1 MEACVSAPAKIQQVY
16 NESFINFF
24 DEQLV
29 GHADTVYRM
38 AYTLT
43 LSLDSSFQL
52 VKETYQRIVPNLASM
67 QNAVDQNSLPTLL
80 TTLWQCFGQLD
91 QVKTPE
97 ISSPLGKILRS
108 LPVDARAALVAVDVA
123 GLGPAEAAR
132 VFGWSESDLRQKLA
146 GARRVLLTSNL
157 S

>member
-1 MEACVSAPAKIQQVY
+1 MSAPAKIQQEFD
-16 NESFINFF
+16 ESFINFF
-24 DEQLV
+24 DEQMV

-43 LSLDSSFQL
+43 LSLDTALQL
-52 VKETYQRIVPNLASM
+52 VKQTYQRLVPNLATLQSAGE
-67 QNAVDQNSLPTLL
+67 QASLPTLL
-80 TTLWQCFGQLD
+80 TTLWQCYSELGQ
-91 QVKTPE
+91 VRTPE
-97 ISSPLGKILRS
+97 LTSPLGKVLKS
-108 LPVDARAALVAVDVA
+108 LAVEARAALVAVDVA

-132 VFGWSESDLRQKLA
+132 VFAWSETDLRQKLA